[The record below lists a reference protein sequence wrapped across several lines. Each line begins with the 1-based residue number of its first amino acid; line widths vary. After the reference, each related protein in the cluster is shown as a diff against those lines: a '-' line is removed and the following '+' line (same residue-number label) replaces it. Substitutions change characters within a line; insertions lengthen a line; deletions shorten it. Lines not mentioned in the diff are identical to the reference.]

1 MVSTDVN
8 SGQPITTYD
17 PMRYRNID
25 TNLFIK
31 NRKKLEPYLDPNSL
45 VVLHA
50 NDLMAKNTDGTMPFV
65 QNSDLFYLSGI
76 DQEETILLLYPD
88 AIKKE
93 WKEILFIKETNPVVA
108 VWEGS
113 KYTKEEASR
122 VSGIVTVHWLS
133 EFKRIFHTLMGL
145 AHHLYLNTNEHPR
158 ANFPIATRDRRFIR
172 WCQHHYPL
180 HAYARLAPIMQKLR
194 GIKDEIE
201 IALIQTACDITAA
214 GFLSTIPMVHP
225 GLMEYEIEALFSYEF
240 LRRGSR
246 GFAYDPII
254 ASGADSCILHYTKN
268 DKPCPPGELL
278 LMDIGAEYANYAA
291 DITRVI
297 PIDGKFTAR
306 QRKVY
311 NSVLRILQ
319 AAEGLLRPGLSFSD
333 YHNAIGGWVEE
344 ELVALNLIKTAD
356 IKNQPKGAPAY
367 RKYFMHGISHHL
379 GLSTHD
385 LGDTHG
391 TMLPNMV
398 LTIEPGIYI
407 KEEKIGIRLENNVVI
422 TTDGVQNLT
431 QNIPIE
437 AEAIEALMSKK

>member
-1 MVSTDVN
+1 
-8 SGQPITTYD
+8 
-17 PMRYRNID
+17 MRYRNID
-25 TNLFIK
+25 PNLFIN
-31 NRKKLEPYLDPNSL
+31 NRKKLGTFLYPNSL

-50 NDLMAKNTDGTMPFV
+50 NDVMAKNTDGTMPFV

-93 WKEILFIKETNPVVA
+93 WKEILFIKESNPVAA

-122 VSGIVTVHWLS
+122 ISGILTVHWLS
-133 EFKRIFHTLMGL
+133 AFKPIFHTLMGL
-145 AHHLYLNTNEHPR
+145 TDQIYLNTNEHPR
-158 ANFPIATRDRRFIR
+158 ANSAIATRDRRFIR
-172 WCQHHYPL
+172 WCQQHYPL
-180 HAYARLAPIMQKLR
+180 HSYVRLAPIMQKLR

-201 IALIQTACDITAA
+201 ISFIQTACDITAA
-214 GFLSTIPMVHP
+214 GFLSTIPMVRP
-225 GLMEYEIEALFSYEF
+225 GLIEYEIEALLSYEF

-246 GFAYDPII
+246 GFAYAPII

-278 LMDIGAEYANYAA
+278 LMDIGAEYANYSA

-311 NSVLRILQ
+311 NAVLRILQ
-319 AAEGLLRPGLSFSD
+319 AAEGLLRPGLSFAD
-333 YHNAIGGWVEE
+333 YHKAIGEWVEE
-344 ELVALNLIKTAD
+344 ELVALNLIKAAD
-356 IKNQPKGAPAY
+356 IKNQPKEAPAY

-385 LGDTHG
+385 LGDTHAVI
-391 TMLPNMV
+391 LPNMV

-422 TTDGVQNLT
+422 TIDGVQNLT

-437 AEAIEALMSKK
+437 AEAIEALMCKSSN